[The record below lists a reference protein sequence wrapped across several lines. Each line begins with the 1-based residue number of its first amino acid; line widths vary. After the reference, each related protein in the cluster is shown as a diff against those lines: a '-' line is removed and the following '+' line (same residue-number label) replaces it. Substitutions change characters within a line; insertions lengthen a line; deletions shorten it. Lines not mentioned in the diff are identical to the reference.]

1 MALPALEKIRDGGL
15 LVSSE
20 QPHGTCNSVRGK
32 CLDKIVGDLILPSK
46 KYQSLS
52 SIEKLDKV
60 QLLHIENNE
69 KWMFGRTKKLSSVKV
84 EHGLRKLKVSKFETS
99 ISKGK
104 DEDKEAFPDSLG
116 KGSEDEENN
125 TEDIEAESDKSA
137 MDDMNNNGDGEVEG
151 EERKNNKSEEGEE
164 KDEKGAD
171 KVEFVKEDDDDQ
183 KKAGEG
189 IPEKEVIDYDIGS
202 NANQDEGRKNV
213 SEETFRE
220 KTHKHVFKLKE
231 TRLLKKMLESK
242 NLNTDHFPST
252 VSPHV
257 QPEILADKPT
267 VVHILN
273 NDSKESII
281 SKYTQKSEVE
291 TADAKLT
298 AKVDK
303 KTNAT
308 EKDVALK
315 SAPQSPST
323 LKKKLMPS
331 ENSKHLADTKK
342 PTKTER
348 KDTKSKKSKN
358 QRETSLTLAELN
370 DVLLHV
376 PSFVPNFTA
385 VNDPICQQHGKIF
398 LRQLRGFKLWAL
410 QMLDSS
416 GKIPSSLLRGNVNQ
430 LGDFDQCL
438 GISTRVKVDKI
449 TVKVQGKYCLAT
461 VDLHAAHSDM
471 KLPVNLMESRR
482 FIRGTMRDPG
492 HFIPRFTTLNWALCL
507 PAACSAADA
516 RRSIENSLLPYNVTS
531 GIEFSINVDPEMC
544 YVRQRPQT
552 YTKETI
558 GVLYLYV
565 TILCLVM
572 IATVRDCISSVQ
584 DKGNYSE
591 RIIMSFSLKR
601 TMKSLFWKYSCG
613 SGEITC
619 IHGIRSLATIALYI
633 AHKLIPLS
641 SIPYSNRIALTEVAN
656 TPISSILRVSLVY
669 TDSFLLLSGVLTAYN
684 MAKER
689 KIHGEIRWFCRI
701 IARFIRLTPALIAI
715 IFWYAFV
722 MEHIGTGP
730 QWNSAIKANADIC
743 KKNAWT
749 NLLYIQNFFPFEE
762 MCATHTHQLA
772 LDMQL
777 SLIVPMLVFFLEIK
791 PVIGILLI
799 FFLLQLSATLR
810 YLSTVNNNLSLVIF
824 HGMTLK
830 RLYKTAN
837 LTYIL
842 PLHRATPYLFGV
854 GLGVLMNYTGRS
866 IKLHKV
872 FSILGWLIASALGSW
887 SLFSPWKYARRDFT
901 YDVEE
906 AAYYAVISP
915 VFSALALS
923 WVIFACFTD
932 HGGAVNKI
940 LSNYWLVVF
949 SRISY
954 AIYLSQFAVF
964 FYNIGT
970 TRYSSEFQVHT
981 AIDPF
986 EAMVVVAVSTVLTL
1000 LFDIPLQEVKN
1011 IIMECTGGLRTAEML
1026 EQASKEE
1033 HERKMKD
1040 LASNDERRVR
1050 VIDVQSCDEHEE
1062 EPNRRNWRK
1071 GTFRELTTHQKD
1083 ENIEQYSVIPPRP
1096 RRQVAR
1102 RQSLIKMDQI
1112 NRFGIPRN
1120 LADGDE
1126 ADRRSRSSFG
1136 TLIKD
1141 LKTADDNLSSDM
1153 RSQASNNIGLK
1164 DNDDFTPGMI
1174 RRERFSPK
1182 RTSQREGVPSWE
1194 LVGKNRAEAWRNS
1207 RSSRSLLKYAEARLL
1222 SSESEEDD
1230 HPKLRRRVQESRLS
1244 GEEKLIYN
1252 EEEFRDD
1259 DQDFP
1264 RRRSSA
1270 EGKMALLRDPV
1281 GQEMTLW
1288 TVSKVSQL
1296 ESSQETSDMED
1307 NEINIR
1313 KGKVKKS
1320 SFSETPS
1327 EEENNWELSKKRS
1340 LTTGS
1345 QFTSVE
1351 NDGSVSTFDFV
1362 LWKDSERIPIQELS
1376 KLPQEEDELEC
1387 GWNLIRTP
1395 DMEIT
1400 KSSSGLF
1407 KRQSIIKSQASEE
1420 DPGYLLP
1427 ERPKLVQ
1434 QEQEHPFKKAWQ
1446 EQKSRSEEDSYT
1458 VKEAKENKEKMEFRE
1473 SKDKDTKEVKQHSDN
1488 VVKIE
1493 QSRQIGPLLDE

>member
-1 MALPALEKIRDGGL
+1 MALPALEKYALFLVILLLIYTGYAFRIRDGGL

-482 FIRGTMRDPG
+482 FIRGTMRD
-492 HFIPRFTTLNWALCL
+492 
-507 PAACSAADA
+507 
-516 RRSIENSLLPYNVTS
+516 V
-531 GIEFSINVDPEMC
+531 
-544 YVRQRPQT
+544 
-552 YTKETI
+552 
-558 GVLYLYV
+558 
-565 TILCLVM
+565 
-572 IATVRDCISSVQ
+572 
-584 DKGNYSE
+584 GNYSE

>member
-1 MALPALEKIRDGGL
+1 MALPALEKYALFLVILLLIYTGYAFRIRDGGL

-348 KDTKSKKSKN
+348 
-358 QRETSLTLAELN
+358 
-370 DVLLHV
+370 
-376 PSFVPNFTA
+376 
-385 VNDPICQQHGKIF
+385 
-398 LRQLRGFKLWAL
+398 
-410 QMLDSS
+410 
-416 GKIPSSLLRGNVNQ
+416 
-430 LGDFDQCL
+430 
-438 GISTRVKVDKI
+438 
-449 TVKVQGKYCLAT
+449 
-461 VDLHAAHSDM
+461 
-471 KLPVNLMESRR
+471 
-482 FIRGTMRDPG
+482 
-492 HFIPRFTTLNWALCL
+492 
-507 PAACSAADA
+507 
-516 RRSIENSLLPYNVTS
+516 
-531 GIEFSINVDPEMC
+531 
-544 YVRQRPQT
+544 
-552 YTKETI
+552 
-558 GVLYLYV
+558 
-565 TILCLVM
+565 
-572 IATVRDCISSVQ
+572 
-584 DKGNYSE
+584 NYSE